1 MRRSDPVVV
10 HAQMLI
16 RCPVSRVFDAF
27 VEPAITTRFWFTKST
42 GPLEAGAQVRW
53 EWEMYGAST
62 NVAVKAVERDKR
74 ILIEWND
81 PPCPVEWKFEA
92 RGDDATLVTIE
103 TSEFRGSDSEILAQA
118 LDSKGGFT
126 SVLAGCKAL
135 LEHGVSLNL
144 VGDQFPDQ
152 NRHAGGRV
160 DN

>member
-1 MRRSDPVVV
+1 MSPSSIGPIVV

-16 RCPVSRVFDAF
+16 RRPAPQVFGAF
-27 VEPAITTRFWFTKST
+27 IDPAVTTRFWFTKST
-42 GPLEAGAQVRW
+42 GPLAPGAQVRW

-62 NVAVKAVERDKR
+62 NVVVKAVERDTR

-92 RGDDATLVTIE
+92 RGKDATFVTIE
-103 TSEFRGSDSEILAQA
+103 TSGFRGSDSEIIAQA

-135 LEHGVSLNL
+135 LEHDVALNL
-144 VGDQFPDQ
+144 VGDQFPDK
-152 NRHAGGRV
+152 NRQMT
-160 DN
+160 

>member
-1 MRRSDPVVV
+1 MSQTKPFVV

-16 RCPVSRVFDAF
+16 RRPASQVFGAF
-27 VEPAITTRFWFTKST
+27 VEPAVTTRFWFTNST
-42 GPLEAGAQVRW
+42 GPLTPGAQVRW

-62 NVAVKAVERDKR
+62 NVVVKAVEPDTR

-92 RGDDATLVTIE
+92 RGKDATLVTIE
-103 TSEFRGSDSEILAQA
+103 TSGFRGSDSEIIAQA

-135 LEHGVSLNL
+135 LEHDVALNL
-144 VGDQFPDQ
+144 VGDQFPDK
-152 NRHAGGRV
+152 NRHMA
-160 DN
+160 